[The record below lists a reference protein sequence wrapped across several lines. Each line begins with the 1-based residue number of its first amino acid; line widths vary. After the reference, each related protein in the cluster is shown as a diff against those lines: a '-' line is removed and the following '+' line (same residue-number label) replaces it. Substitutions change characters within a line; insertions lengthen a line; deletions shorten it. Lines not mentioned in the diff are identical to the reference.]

1 LGAWV
6 IVEKVDRIAFGLF
19 EVDVQAGELW
29 KAGFRVRL
37 QGQPFKVLV
46 TLLAKPG
53 EVVTREELQ
62 LQVWGSNTTVD
73 FERALAGAINKIRE
87 ALGDSAEN
95 PRFIETLT
103 KRGYRFIAPVTAIA
117 SLSRGVEADALEEA
131 KGLGSHSLSDAP
143 LLSER
148 TYLHPHQESL
158 AATPVRELDWE
169 AVVPERIPAIPS
181 RNAWKMRELILAGIA
196 GALLIVL
203 VIMLWRWR
211 RDVPAPPFR
220 VDRLTRDNQ
229 ISTGPPNM
237 ESLQTFATDGDRILT
252 SIMVDGKSRLSAIS
266 ISTGEVER
274 LETPEEVASSSL
286 ADVSKDGLKLLLR
299 SYSSSES
306 EQPLWVVPSSGG
318 SALRVGNVLA
328 HDASWMPDG
337 SSILYANG
345 NDLAVMRL
353 DDGTSVPYA
362 KLPGR
367 AFWMRWSPD
376 GKLLRFTLMNPLTH
390 TASLWELDSQS
401 KVPRPIQKTQI
412 DHLLT
417 CCGTWTADGSGYV
430 FTAFDNWISNLWEL
444 KGGGR
449 SATVIQLTNGPLQYL
464 SPVAA
469 RSGSRIFF
477 LGMDEASSLQQFS
490 EDHHEFE
497 PVQSFLADAN
507 RVDYSRDGVW
517 VAWTDADGRLWRAR
531 AADGSDKVQ
540 LTPSYLEVFLA
551 HWSPNGKQLA
561 VMARQRESAW
571 QIYLVDAAGGKP
583 EALLNEARNAA
594 DPGWSAD
601 GQSLV
606 FGREPDLMGKESGS
620 HTIQILELAKKTI
633 QILPNSE
640 GLFSPRWSPDGRW
653 IAALS
658 LDQKRLMLYDVEHK
672 LWRVLASSSAAD
684 PVWSSDSRSIYVH
697 AFLEDKQPILKVSV
711 LDGTVHTVAD
721 LSSFR
726 GGETADYFFGGLT
739 PGNAPL
745 VLPRVGTGNLYT
757 LDLDRR

>member
-1 LGAWV
+1 V

-46 TLLAKPG
+46 ALLSKPG

-62 LQVWGSNTTVD
+62 LQVWGSHTTVD

-117 SLSRGVEADALEEA
+117 SLSQGMEADLSEVA
-131 KGLGSHSLSDAP
+131 KGLASHQLSDAP
-143 LLSER
+143 LALGRS
-148 TYLHPHQESL
+148 YLPTHQEAST
-158 AATPVRELDWE
+158 AAPARELDRK
-169 AVVPERIPAIPS
+169 ADG
-181 RNAWKMRELILAGIA
+181 RELIVAVPNRNVWTIREVAWAGVSA
-196 GALLIVL
+196 ALLLALAV
-203 VIMLWRWR
+203 VLWRWR
-211 RDVPAPPFR
+211 REVPAPPFR
-220 VDRLTRDNQ
+220 VDRLTHDNE

-252 SIMVDGKSRLSAIS
+252 SIMVDGKSRLSAIY
-266 ISTGEVER
+266 ISTGEVQR
-274 LETPEEVASSSL
+274 LATPQEVASSSL

-345 NDLAVMRL
+345 DDLAVMRL

-367 AFWMRWSPD
+367 AFWLRWSPD

-390 TASLWELDSQS
+390 TASLWELDSQNR
-401 KVPRPIQKTQI
+401 VPRPIQNTEI

-417 CCGTWTADGSGYV
+417 CCGTWTADGSAYV

-444 KGGGR
+444 KGSGR
-449 SATVIQLTNGPLQYL
+449 SATVIQLTNGPLRYL

-477 LGMDEASSLQQFS
+477 LGMDEASSLQRFS

-517 VAWTDADGRLWRAR
+517 VAWTDVDGRLWRAR

-551 HWSPNGKQLA
+551 HWSPDGKQLA
-561 VMARQRESAW
+561 VMARKRESAW

-583 EALLNEARNAA
+583 EALLDEARNAA

-601 GQSLV
+601 GRSLV

-620 HTIQILELAKKTI
+620 HTIQILDLTKRTI

-658 LDQKRLMLYDVEHK
+658 LDQKRLMLYDVAQRR
-672 LWRVLASSSAAD
+672 WNALASTSAAD
-684 PVWSSDSRSIYVH
+684 PVWSSDSKSIYVH
-697 AFLEDKQPILKVSV
+697 AFLGDKQPILKVSV
-711 LDGTVHTVAD
+711 PDGAMHTVAD

-739 PGNAPL
+739 PENAPL
-745 VLPRVGTGNLYT
+745 VLPRIGTGNLYT